1 MADLSLD
8 SHVRISEDA
17 VFRELEGEAV
27 ILHLDAGVY
36 FGLNPVG
43 TRLWQM
49 IGTHGQL
56 RPVFD
61 AALAEFAVDPQ
72 VLERDLLDLVARLG
86 DKRLVV
92 VS

>member
-8 SHVRISEDA
+8 RHVRISEDA

-49 IGTHGQL
+49 MGAHGQL
-56 RPVFD
+56 RPVFN
-61 AALAEFAVDPQ
+61 AALAEFDVDPQ
-72 VLERDLLDLVARLG
+72 VLERDLLDLVARLA